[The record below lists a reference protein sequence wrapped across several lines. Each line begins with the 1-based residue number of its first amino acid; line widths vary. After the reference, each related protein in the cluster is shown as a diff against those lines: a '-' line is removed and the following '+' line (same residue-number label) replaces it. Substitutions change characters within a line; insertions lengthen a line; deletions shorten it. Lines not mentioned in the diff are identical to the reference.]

1 MKILVVCQ
9 HYYPEPFRVSDMCEG
24 LLKTGHEVFVVT
36 GVPNYPEGKVYAD
49 YRNGKNRDEVINGVR
64 VHRCFTIAR
73 RNGAIFR
80 FLNYYSFAISS
91 KRYVKKLKENFD
103 VVLVNQLS
111 PVMMANAG
119 IAYKKK
125 HGKKLVL
132 YSLDLWPES
141 LVAGGISQKSF
152 LYRHYKKVSEKI
164 YGQADKIFVTSK
176 MFSDYFAAQF
186 GITDTE
192 YLPQYA
198 EDMFLPDA
206 CKKTPDGNIDLMF
219 AGNVG
224 AVQSVETVIGA
235 ARLTQDIKNLRFHI
249 VGDGSEL
256 DNIKKLAEGLKNVF
270 FYGRKPVEEMPKI
283 YSMADAMLLT
293 LNDNRVLSYTLPGKA
308 QAYMAAGKPII
319 GAIDGE
325 AQTVLSD
332 AKCGFCGKAGDADE
346 LADNIR
352 KFIACENKAEL
363 AENARNYYL
372 KNFAKER
379 FFNRL
384 ISVLSDNAK

>member
-24 LLKTGHEVFVVT
+24 FLKAGHEVFVVT

-49 YRNGKNRDEVINGVR
+49 YRKGKNRDEVINGVR

-141 LVAGGISQKSF
+141 LTAGRIANGSL
-152 LYRHYKKVSEKI
+152 LYKHYKKVSKKI
-164 YGQADKIFVTSK
+164 YEQADKIFTTSK
-176 MFSDYFAAQF
+176 MFSDYFSAQF
-186 GITDTE
+186 GIADTE

-198 EDMFLPDA
+198 EDMFSPEA
-206 CKKTPDGNIDLMF
+206 CKKVSDGNIDLMF

-224 AVQSVETVIGA
+224 AVQSVETVIDA
-235 ARLTQDIKNLRFHI
+235 ARLTQDIKNLRWHI
-249 VGDGSEL
+249 LGDGSEL
-256 DNIKKLAEGLKNVF
+256 ENIKKSAEGLNNVF
-270 FYGRKPVEEMPKI
+270 FYGRKPVEEMPKY

-293 LNDNRVLSYTLPGKA
+293 LNKNEVLSYTLPGKA
-308 QAYMAAGKPII
+308 QTYMAAAKPII
-319 GAIDGE
+319 GAIGGE
-325 AQTVLSD
+325 SQTVIRE
-332 AKCGFCGKAGDADE
+332 ANCGFCGESGDAE
-346 LADNIR
+346 SLAENVR
-352 KFIACENKAEL
+352 KFIACENKSEL

-372 KNFAKER
+372 KNFAKEK
-379 FFNRL
+379 FFDRL
-384 ISVLSDNAK
+384 ISVLSENAK